1 MHTNKYK
8 YVSILSAMA
17 VLLLLGIYMW
27 MTYRSASRDITERA
41 GNQLLWAVSQKYDS
55 GMSLDTVAMYVDS
68 LLSVAGISRDV
79 TLQQIEG
86 DARNREGVSRNEKV
100 VWQNNERSSSWSMY
114 TKPVSIGRDG
124 SRAIRLALNN
134 PYPEL
139 ARRLS
144 PLFLISA
151 IILSFF
157 AVIIIQLLRFINEQE
172 QMAELRNDFSYA
184 MVHDMKSPLSSI
196 IMGAHFL
203 HSGKV
208 DDKPQIKEKYY
219 TIIEEEAEHL
229 LALVN
234 KLLTISKLENKK
246 LILNKWDIHI
256 EPIINDLVEKAKAK
270 STKPIEVKTFLEVKN
285 VLADE
290 QYLTEA
296 IANLIDNAV
305 KYSKDEIELSIKTF
319 DTDRYVLLK
328 VRDNGIGM
336 TKEEQ
341 QVIFDKFGRAAI
353 HEKNRKGGV
362 SGFGLGLNYVDQV
375 MRAHGKIALCVALS
389 GVTAFAT
396 ESGKL
401 AGRAQKSIKAGNF
414 AKGYSQLERALI
426 ASRKEADRRS
436 EGRIIIAMGQVRTM
450 SLDYDMADSLLN
462 YVENEGM
469 DRSTRGMLVKAKMA
483 LKNATEKYSEAV
495 RLCEGFDEDDLDGS
509 LKTNCK
515 ALSIQN
521 APSLTQAPTTTRKP
535 NRPSRWSASAPTT
548 IREFTTGRTPA

>member
-1 MHTNKYK
+1 MHKNKYK
-8 YVSILSAMA
+8 YVSIVSAMA

-27 MTYRSASRDITERA
+27 MTYRSASRDIAERA
-41 GNQLLWAVSQKYDS
+41 GNQLMWAMFYESYTRADLVTADDTLSLPQS
-55 GMSLDTVAMYVDS
+55 RGNLSLASSVEGMNDALSRKFHSELSLDNVAMYVDS
-68 LLSVAGISRDV
+68 LLSVAGINRDV
-79 TLQQIEG
+79 TVQEVDPSSG
-86 DARNREGVSRNEKV
+86 SGTVKV
-100 VWQNNERSSSWSMY
+100 IRQNNERSSSWSLM
-114 TKPVSIGRDG
+114 TKQVSIRRDG
-124 SRAIRLALNN
+124 SRAVRLALNN

-151 IILSFF
+151 IILGFF
-157 AVIIIQLLRFINEQE
+157 AVIIVQLLRFITEQE

-219 TIIEEEAEHL
+219 TIIEDEAEHL
-229 LALVN
+229 LTLVN

-246 LILNKWDIHI
+246 LILNKWNIYI
-256 EPIINDLVEKAKAK
+256 EPIINDLVEKVKAK
-270 STKPIEVKTFLEVKN
+270 STKPIEVTTFLEVKN

-296 IANLIDNAV
+296 IANLIDNAL
-305 KYSKDEIELSIKTF
+305 KYSRDEIELSIKTF
-319 DTDRYVLLK
+319 DTDKYVLLK

-375 MRAHGKIALCVALS
+375 MKAHGGK
-389 GVTAFAT
+389 VTV
-396 ESGKL
+396 S
-401 AGRAQKSIKAGNF
+401 
-414 AKGYSQLERALI
+414 
-426 ASRKEADRRS
+426 S
-436 EGRIIIAMGQVRTM
+436 E
-450 SLDYDMADSLLN
+450 
-462 YVENEGM
+462 
-469 DRSTRGMLVKAKMA
+469 
-483 LKNATEKYSEAV
+483 KNKFS
-495 RLCEGFDEDDLDGS
+495 
-509 LKTNCK
+509 
-515 ALSIQN
+515 
-521 APSLTQAPTTTRKP
+521 
-535 NRPSRWSASAPTT
+535 
-548 IREFTTGRTPA
+548 EFTLYIPKI

>member
-1 MHTNKYK
+1 MHKNRYK
-8 YVSILSAMA
+8 YVSIVSAAA
-17 VLLLLGIYMW
+17 VLLLLGLYMW
-27 MTYRSASRDITERA
+27 MTYRSVTRDIEERA
-41 GNQLLWAVSQKYDS
+41 GAQLTWAMFYESYTRADQVTADDTLSLPEARGNLS
-55 GMSLDTVAMYVDS
+55 LASSVEGMNDALSKTYHSEISLDTVAMYVDS
-68 LLSVAGISRDV
+68 LLSVAGINRDV
-79 TLQQIEG
+79 TVQEVRGKMEEG
-86 DARNREGVSRNEKV
+86 RWKMDDVVRE
-100 VWQNNERSSSWSMY
+100 NNDRRSSWSLM
-114 TKPVSIGRDG
+114 TKPVSIRRDG

-151 IILSFF
+151 IILGFF
-157 AVIIIQLLRFINEQE
+157 AIIIIQLLRFITEQE

-219 TIIEEEAEHL
+219 SIIEEEAEHL

-246 LILNKWDIHI
+246 LILNKHEMDL
-256 EPIINDLVEKAKAK
+256 EPIIDDLVEKAKAK
-270 STKPIEVKTFLEVKN
+270 ATKPIEITTHLEVKN

-305 KYSKDEIELSIKTF
+305 KYAKEEIKIEIKTW
-319 DTDRYVLLK
+319 DTDRNVLLK

-375 MRAHGKIALCVALS
+375 MQAHG
-389 GVTAFAT
+389 GRVTV
-396 ESGKL
+396 S
-401 AGRAQKSIKAGNF
+401 
-414 AKGYSQLERALI
+414 
-426 ASRKEADRRS
+426 S
-436 EGRIIIAMGQVRTM
+436 EKDKF
-450 SLDYDMADSLLN
+450 S
-462 YVENEGM
+462 
-469 DRSTRGMLVKAKMA
+469 
-483 LKNATEKYSEAV
+483 
-495 RLCEGFDEDDLDGS
+495 
-509 LKTNCK
+509 
-515 ALSIQN
+515 
-521 APSLTQAPTTTRKP
+521 
-535 NRPSRWSASAPTT
+535 
-548 IREFTTGRTPA
+548 EFTLYIPKEKNEKNKYLRNE

>member
-1 MHTNKYK
+1 MHKNKYK
-8 YVSILSAMA
+8 YVSIVSAAA

-27 MTYRSASRDITERA
+27 MTYRSVTKDIEERA
-41 GNQLLWAVSQKYDS
+41 GAQLTWAMSYESYTRADIVTEGDTLSLPEARRNLSLASSVEGMNDALSRKYHS
-55 GMSLDTVAMYVDS
+55 EISLDTVAMYVDS
-68 LLSVAGISRDV
+68 LLSVAGINRDV
-79 TLQQIEG
+79 TVQEIGDKEG
-86 DARNREGVSRNEKV
+86 KRERGIRE
-100 VWQNNERSSSWSMY
+100 NNDRRSSWSLM
-114 TKPVSIGRDG
+114 TKPVSIRRDG

-151 IILSFF
+151 IILGFF
-157 AVIIIQLLRFINEQE
+157 AIIIIQLLRFITEQE
-172 QMAELRNDFSYA
+172 QMTELRNDFSYA

-219 TIIEEEAEHL
+219 SIIEDEAEHL

-246 LILNKWDIHI
+246 LILNKHETDLQ
-256 EPIINDLVEKAKAK
+256 PIIDDLVEKAKAK
-270 STKPIEVKTFLEVKN
+270 ATKPIEVTTHLEVKN

-305 KYSKDEIELSIKTF
+305 KYSKDEIKIEIKSW
-319 DTDRYVLLK
+319 DTDKHVLLK

-375 MRAHGKIALCVALS
+375 MQAHGGK
-389 GVTAFAT
+389 VTVSSEKDKFSEFT
-396 ESGKL
+396 LYIPKEKNEN
-401 AGRAQKSIKAGNF
+401 K
-414 AKGYSQLERALI
+414 
-426 ASRKEADRRS
+426 RKE
-436 EGRIIIAMGQVRTM
+436 I
-450 SLDYDMADSLLN
+450 
-462 YVENEGM
+462 
-469 DRSTRGMLVKAKMA
+469 
-483 LKNATEKYSEAV
+483 
-495 RLCEGFDEDDLDGS
+495 
-509 LKTNCK
+509 
-515 ALSIQN
+515 
-521 APSLTQAPTTTRKP
+521 
-535 NRPSRWSASAPTT
+535 
-548 IREFTTGRTPA
+548 

>member
-1 MHTNKYK
+1 MLTFAVDMHKNKYK
-8 YVSILSAMA
+8 YVSIVSAVA
-17 VLLLLGIYMW
+17 VLLLLGIYIW
-27 MTYRSASRDITERA
+27 MTYRSVSKDMVERA
-41 GNQLLWAVSQKYDS
+41 GNQLMWAMAYESNARS
-55 GMSLDTVAMYVDS
+55 ELSLDSVAMYVDS
-68 LLSVAGISRDV
+68 LLSVAEINRDV
-79 TLQQIEG
+79 TVQEV
-86 DARNREGVSRNEKV
+86 DASGQVIR
-100 VWQNNERSSSWSMY
+100 QNNDRCSRWSLQ
-114 TKPVSIGRDG
+114 TKPVSIRRDG

-151 IILSFF
+151 IILGFF
-157 AVIIIQLLRFINEQE
+157 AVIIVQLLRFITEQE

-246 LILNKWDIHI
+246 LILNKWNIYI

-270 STKPIEVKTFLEVKN
+270 ATKPIKVTTFLEVKN

-319 DTDRYVLLK
+319 DTDKYVLLK

-336 TKEEQ
+336 TREEQ

-375 MRAHGKIALCVALS
+375 MRAHGGKVTVA
-389 GVTAFAT
+389 
-396 ESGKL
+396 
-401 AGRAQKSIKAGNF
+401 
-414 AKGYSQLERALI
+414 
-426 ASRKEADRRS
+426 S
-436 EGRIIIAMGQVRTM
+436 EKDKF
-450 SLDYDMADSLLN
+450 S
-462 YVENEGM
+462 
-469 DRSTRGMLVKAKMA
+469 
-483 LKNATEKYSEAV
+483 
-495 RLCEGFDEDDLDGS
+495 
-509 LKTNCK
+509 
-515 ALSIQN
+515 
-521 APSLTQAPTTTRKP
+521 
-535 NRPSRWSASAPTT
+535 
-548 IREFTTGRTPA
+548 EFTLFIPKI

>member
-1 MHTNKYK
+1 M
-8 YVSILSAMA
+8 SAAA

-27 MTYRSASRDITERA
+27 MTYRSVTKDIEERA
-41 GNQLLWAVSQKYDS
+41 GAQLTWAMFYESYTRADIVTEGDTLSLPEARRNLSLASSVEGMNDALSRKYHS
-55 GMSLDTVAMYVDS
+55 EISLDTVAMYVDS
-68 LLSVAGISRDV
+68 LLSVAGINRDV
-79 TLQQIEG
+79 TVQEIGDKEG
-86 DARNREGVSRNEKV
+86 KRERVIRE
-100 VWQNNERSSSWSMY
+100 NNDRRSSWSLM
-114 TKPVSIGRDG
+114 TKPVSIRRDG

-157 AVIIIQLLRFINEQE
+157 AIIIIQLLRFITEQE
-172 QMAELRNDFSYA
+172 QMTELRNDFSYA

-219 TIIEEEAEHL
+219 SIIEDEAEHL

-246 LILNKWDIHI
+246 LILNKHETDLQ
-256 EPIINDLVEKAKAK
+256 PIIDDLVEKAKAK
-270 STKPIEVKTFLEVKN
+270 ATKPIEVTTHLEVKN

-305 KYSKDEIELSIKTF
+305 KYSKDEIKIEIKSW
-319 DTDRYVLLK
+319 DTDKHVLLK

-375 MRAHGKIALCVALS
+375 MQAHGGK
-389 GVTAFAT
+389 VTVSSEKDKFSEFT
-396 ESGKL
+396 LYIPKEKNEN
-401 AGRAQKSIKAGNF
+401 K
-414 AKGYSQLERALI
+414 
-426 ASRKEADRRS
+426 RKE
-436 EGRIIIAMGQVRTM
+436 I
-450 SLDYDMADSLLN
+450 
-462 YVENEGM
+462 
-469 DRSTRGMLVKAKMA
+469 
-483 LKNATEKYSEAV
+483 
-495 RLCEGFDEDDLDGS
+495 
-509 LKTNCK
+509 
-515 ALSIQN
+515 
-521 APSLTQAPTTTRKP
+521 
-535 NRPSRWSASAPTT
+535 
-548 IREFTTGRTPA
+548 